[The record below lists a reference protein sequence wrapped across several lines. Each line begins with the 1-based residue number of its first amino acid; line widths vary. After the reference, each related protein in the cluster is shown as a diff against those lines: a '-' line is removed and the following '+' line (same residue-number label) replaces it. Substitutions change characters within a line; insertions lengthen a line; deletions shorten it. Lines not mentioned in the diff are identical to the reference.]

1 MNAGK
6 PGAFGTKPAG
16 SWGMG
21 KGLQKY
27 PVLLRWL
34 VSYLIILVV
43 PLLLSVAIYFFA
55 RRIIFRASEEIYA
68 ATLEQARN
76 EVDSQLRVLYQV
88 LDHIAVSNNVQIL
101 SFIRDELSPADY
113 FAIYRLVNELK
124 NYQVIYPLLDDTLVV
139 LNQTGTVAGRYGHMS
154 LDMFFDLFL
163 SGSGLGRE
171 EFGDTMREAGRKT
184 IYKTPDKLFFMQ
196 SAPSG
201 NSGADSVT
209 VVLIIRDSLFS
220 NQFLKNFAANESILY
235 ITDSGG
241 RIISATKE
249 EEELPFLEG
258 GQAADA
264 GGTIRLNNVQYRTLQ
279 NRSEITDWTFHYL
292 IPTDLQGQK
301 ARQIQFFTLGGFLLC
316 SLFGLFFSIRMSRW
330 NYGEY
335 RNIQTSLEDKT
346 RILRKYYLYTL
357 LERPF
362 NGAKDA
368 DDMKL
373 YSVQFPGDCFL
384 VILFIMPEG
393 QQNRVNPVF
402 VRIFQE
408 LADRH
413 TALEMTDVGW
423 NIAAIINWPDSGGKG
438 GEITGLLEDDI
449 EEAQRRIR
457 ERFNLAISAVL
468 SDPHRGLEGIYY
480 SNLEAREALQ
490 YLDAGKGETILHYK
504 DIKYSGD
511 SYQYPLEIEQNLI
524 NLIRLGND
532 EKALGLI
539 RQVFE
544 DNVSQAGVSG
554 QIIKLLA
561 SDLMGTLMK
570 GRLTPETKL
579 PSEILFSTEFS
590 GGVPRPERLIDYL
603 EKTLDEIC
611 RANRSFLDKKHSHQ
625 LGEKIKNYINGNFRN
640 PDLNISITALHFNL
654 TPAYLSGIF
663 QQQTGLNLLEYISAL
678 RIEESKRLLGQGCSI
693 TKTAELTGFR
703 GSSTFIRIFRKIT
716 GVTPGQYR
724 DTALN

>member
-1 MNAGK
+1 M
-6 PGAFGTKPAG
+6 
-16 SWGMG
+16 MG
-21 KGLQKY
+21 RGLQKY

-34 VSYLIILVV
+34 VSYLIILIV
-43 PLLLSVAIYFFA
+43 PLLLSIAIYFFA
-55 RRIIFRASEEIYA
+55 RRIIFHASEEIYA

-101 SFIRDELSPADY
+101 SFIRDELNPADY
-113 FAIYRLVNELK
+113 FALYRLVNELK

-171 EFGDTMREAGRKT
+171 EFGDTMKEAGKKT

-196 SAPSG
+196 STSSG
-201 NSGADSVT
+201 NSGADAVT
-209 VVLIIRDSLFS
+209 VALIIRDSLFS

-241 RIISATKE
+241 RIISTTTEK
-249 EEELPFLEG
+249 EELPLPEG
-258 GQAADA
+258 WTADVK
-264 GGTIRLNNVQYRTLQ
+264 GTVRLNHVQYRILQ
-279 NRSEITDWTFHYL
+279 NHSEITDWNFHYL
-292 IPTDLQGQK
+292 IPVDLQGQK

-335 RNIQTSLEDKT
+335 RNIQLSLEDKT
-346 RILRKYYLYTL
+346 RVLRKYYLYTL

-362 NGAKDA
+362 NGAKDT

-384 VILFIMPEG
+384 VILFIMPGE

-402 VRIFQE
+402 MRIFQE
-408 LADRH
+408 LAGRY
-413 TALEMTDVGW
+413 AAMEMTDVGW
-423 NIAAIINWPDSGGKG
+423 NIAAIINWPDNGGKG
-438 GEITGLLEDDI
+438 GEIAGLLEDAI
-449 EEAQRRIR
+449 EETQRRIG

-490 YLDAGKGETILHYK
+490 YLDAKKGETILHYK

-511 SYQYPLEIEQNLI
+511 SYRYPLEIEQNLI

-544 DNVSQAGVSG
+544 DNISRAGVSG

-579 PSEILFSTEFS
+579 PPEILFSTGLS
-590 GGVPRPERLIDYL
+590 GGVRPEGLMDYL

-625 LGEKIKNYINGNFRN
+625 LGETIKTYINENFRN

-678 RIEESKRLLGQGCSI
+678 RIEESKKLLEQGYSI

-703 GSSTFIRIFRKIT
+703 GSSTFIRIFRKVT

-724 DTALN
+724 DIG